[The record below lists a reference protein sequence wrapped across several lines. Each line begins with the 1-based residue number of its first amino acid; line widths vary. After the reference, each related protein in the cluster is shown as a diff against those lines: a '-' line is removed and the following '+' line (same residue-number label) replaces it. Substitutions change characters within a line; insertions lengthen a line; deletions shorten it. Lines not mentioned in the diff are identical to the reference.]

1 MKNAKQAINTESN
14 DFGMRKGKR
23 WKTSKITN

>member
-1 MKNAKQAINTESN
+1 MKNAKHAINMENN
-14 DFGMRKGKR
+14 DLDVRKGKR